1 MYLLDRLLLRSFL
14 KSYAICLVSLL
25 TLYVVVDLFT
35 NLDDYTDNHHGL
47 RDVLEHIA
55 IYYGYQVTKIF
66 NSLSE
71 VIVLLAATFTVAL
84 VQRNNELLPL
94 LSAGVPTRRVV
105 TPIIAGA
112 CLMIAL
118 SAANQELLI
127 ARFGMNLLHDRDD
140 PKGEK
145 KIIVQGAFE
154 PNGIH
159 IDGSVATPKGM
170 LVEKF
175 HVNIPE
181 NIAGSSVELQA
192 AEARYLPKVEGQPRS
207 GGWLLTGT
215 TPETLVANFR
225 HADLEMID
233 PGKYFL
239 KTHEVDFDTVTRTR
253 TWFVY
258 ASTIQLWQE
267 LSKPE
272 STRLA
277 SMAVLFHTRL
287 TRPLLGVILVIM
299 GLSVILRD
307 QNRNVFISAGLCLL
321 LCGLFFAAQF
331 ACKSLGDSEYVS
343 PAFAAWLPVL
353 FFGPFCFA
361 MFDAIHT

>member
-1 MYLLDRLLLRSFL
+1 MYLLDRLLIRSFL

-25 TLYVVVDLFT
+25 TLYIVVDLFT
-35 NLDDYTDNHHGL
+35 NIDDFTDHHHSLSGFA
-47 RDVLEHIA
+47 EHIGL
-55 IYYGYQVTKIF
+55 YYGYQVTKIF

-71 VIVLLAATFTVAL
+71 VIVLLGATFTTAL
-84 VQRNNELLPL
+84 IQRNNELLPL

-105 TPIIAGA
+105 FPIVVGA
-112 CLMIAL
+112 CVMLGV
-118 SAANQELLI
+118 SAANQEFLI
-127 ARFGMNLLHDRDD
+127 ARFGLNLLQDRDD

-145 KIIVQGAFE
+145 DILVQGAFE

-159 IDGSVATPKGM
+159 IDGRVASRKG
-170 LVEKF
+170 LVVQKF

-181 NIAGSSVELQA
+181 SIAGSSVELQA
-192 AEARYLPKVEGQPRS
+192 AEARYLPPVAGEARS
-207 GGWLLTGT
+207 GGWLLTQT
-215 TPETLVANFR
+215 TPETLLANF
-225 HADLEMID
+225 HHPDLEMID
-233 PGKYFL
+233 PGKFFL
-239 KTHEVDFDTVTRTR
+239 KTHEVDFDAITRTR

-258 ASTIQLWQE
+258 ASTWQLWQE

-277 SMAVLFHTRL
+277 SMAVMFHMRL
-287 TRPLLGVILVIM
+287 TRPLLGVILVVM
-299 GLSVILRD
+299 GLSIILRD
-307 QNRNVFISAGLCLL
+307 QNRNVFLSAGLCLA

-353 FFGPFCFA
+353 FFGPLCFT